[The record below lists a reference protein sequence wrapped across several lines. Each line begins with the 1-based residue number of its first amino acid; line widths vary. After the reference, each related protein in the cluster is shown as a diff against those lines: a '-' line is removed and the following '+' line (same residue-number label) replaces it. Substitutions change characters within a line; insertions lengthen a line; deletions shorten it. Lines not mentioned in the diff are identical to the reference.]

1 MVEVTELAA
10 VQTAGCLDAAL
21 VSAEQAASR
30 LAVALVPARCPL
42 AVTTA
47 RRPVFSPS
55 KDCRREVEGIMWET
69 RKLVQA
75 SVSTGSF
82 NESPAR
88 PRSSKGRRFLEA
100 GEPEVM

>member
-1 MVEVTELAA
+1 MVDVTESVA
-10 VQTAGCLDAAL
+10 VQTASCLDAAL

-47 RRPVFSPS
+47 PRPVFSPS
-55 KDCRREVEGIMWET
+55 TDCRREVERIIMWET

-82 NESPAR
+82 RVSSP
-88 PRSSKGRRFLEA
+88 PTKLKGTPILRSR
-100 GEPEVM
+100 

>member
-1 MVEVTELAA
+1 MVDVTELVA
-10 VQTAGCLDAAL
+10 VQTASCLDAAL
-21 VSAEQAASR
+21 VSAEQATSR
-30 LAVALVPARCPL
+30 LAVALMTVCCPL

-55 KDCRREVEGIMWET
+55 TDCRREVEGIMWET

-75 SVSTGSF
+75 SVSTGLC
-82 NESPAR
+82 NESPAH
-88 PRSSKGRRFLEA
+88 PRSSKGGFLEA